1 MSPNGRTVVKL
12 IVLHVL
18 IISLLKM
25 TACIIA
31 FWQLYCFLNVCGCWF
46 AHKCINTYKIT
57 SSITESWRKRQ
68 ILEQKWLIDLS
79 WSRDMAVSW
88 FHWWWSWGIKK
99 ENRSAWGEF
108 GKDMTS
114 RNSLMNHLNSIWRH
128 HVGPQCSITQH
139 TSNFKSQCS
148 KPTQHPRL
156 ASCSV
161 WKSNLAQARRKVGQR
176 ALSLVPLRI
185 RN

>member
-1 MSPNGRTVVKL
+1 MQFCLQSFLYVSKRTNCGEIDSVA
-12 IVLHVL
+12 VLHVL

-25 TACIIA
+25 TACMIA

-57 SSITESWRKRQ
+57 SSITESWRKRK

-99 ENRSAWGEF
+99 ENRSAWGGIWKRYDISELFNESLEF
-108 GKDMTS
+108 HMKTS
-114 RNSLMNHLNSIWRH
+114 CWPTVQYHSTH
-128 HVGPQCSITQH
+128 
-139 TSNFKSQCS
+139 FK
-148 KPTQHPRL
+148 L
-156 ASCSV
+156 
-161 WKSNLAQARRKVGQR
+161 
-176 ALSLVPLRI
+176 
-185 RN
+185 